1 MTPSSRIP
9 RQLAAVAS
17 GLLASAVLA
26 APAPA
31 QDARAS
37 GPLAEFLDATRGAE
51 VWLEIRARHED
62 FRDAAF
68 PERSRA
74 STVRTAF
81 GLRTASFRGL
91 RFGAELENTTVVGSE
106 RFYDGLNDF
115 TDRPLVLDPEGTTL
129 NRVFASF
136 EDASGVSLEVGR
148 LRYTLHDGRFLGPDP
163 WRQNDQVFD
172 GAVLRGRALDLL
184 DLEYAYFGAVNRPSG
199 DDAPNGRSTMN
210 THVFDVTHRRGA
222 ALEASAFLVHIDLD
236 ETGEPAP
243 KTLGVRVAGELDLAP
258 RHLAHYRAE
267 LARQRGDDGTGR
279 DINASRAALEL
290 GWEVVLGRAGRV
302 TLRTGVERLGASSG
316 AGDAP
321 FITPLASANDFN
333 GWIDRFVVTPD
344 DGLVDRYVGASY
356 TIDQVEL
363 TATWHDFAAD
373 RGGADYGSEWNV
385 GLTWRPIPE
394 LELSGAVADYTARG
408 FETDA
413 TSVAV
418 WASFT
423 P

>member
-1 MTPSSRIP
+1 MSHLLRIH
-9 RQLAAVAS
+9 RLLGAVAA
-17 GLLASAVLA
+17 LCVLGV
-26 APAPA
+26 PVRA

-51 VWLEIRARHED
+51 VWLEIRARHENL
-62 FRDAAF
+62 RDAAF
-68 PERSRA
+68 PERSSA

-81 GLRTASFRGL
+81 GLRTAPFRGL
-91 RFGAELENTTVVGSE
+91 SFGAELENTTVVGSE
-106 RFYDGLNDF
+106 RFFDGLNDF

-136 EDASGVSLEVGR
+136 EDASGVNLEIGR

-172 GAVLRGRALDLL
+172 GVVVRGSALELL
-184 DLEYAYFGAVNRPSG
+184 DLEYAYFAAVNRPSG
-199 DDAPNGRSTMN
+199 DDAPGGRSTMA
-210 THVFDVTHRRGA
+210 THVFDVTHRRGDM
-222 ALEASAFLVHIDLD
+222 LEASAFLVHIELD

-243 KTLGVRVAGELDLAP
+243 KTIGLRVGGELDLAP

-267 LARQRGDDGTGR
+267 LARQRGDDGMGR
-279 DINASRAALEL
+279 DINASRAAFEL
-290 GWEVVLGRAGRV
+290 GWEFVLGRAGRIDV
-302 TLRTGVERLGASSG
+302 RTGIERLGASSD
-316 AGDAP
+316 ASDAP

-333 GWIDRFVVTPD
+333 GWIDRFVLTPD

-356 TIDQVEL
+356 AWDDLEL
-363 TATWHDFAAD
+363 AATWHGFTAD
-373 RGGADYGSEWNV
+373 RGGADYGVEWNV
-385 GLTWRPIPE
+385 GLAWSPIPE
-394 LELSGAVADYTARG
+394 FELGAAVADYSARG

-413 TSVAV
+413 TRVAV
-418 WASFT
+418 WVSFT